1 MQLIQ
6 ETQEH
11 GILRLMLNDNARRNA
26 LSMDMLGQLQAA
38 LDQAAGDPTVRVIV
52 LAATGPAF
60 SAGHDLKEMTRA
72 REASDGG
79 KDFFVETMA
88 TCAQVMQTIVNHP
101 KPVIAEITGVAT
113 AAGCQ
118 LVASCDL
125 AYAALTAR
133 FGTPG
138 VNIGVVCESLTY
150 GVRTKAMD
158 HIQHTRWDSRLQREP
173 GPDRR
178 RCWAVLGR
186 LEYHRV
192 SPRQCRS
199 DFPCA
204 HHERKV
210 PRRNSDYYAGRIMD
224 RVRVIPGVHW
234 VSVSH
239 AQASVIGEESDVPRA
254 PCDVVQGLSHRFPH
268 IECVG
273 QGEFLRVLVHQV
285 SEPV

>member
-6 ETQEH
+6 ERQEH

-38 LDQAAGDPTVRVIV
+38 LDQAGSDPAVRVIV

-72 REASDGG
+72 RETPDGG

-125 AYAALTAR
+125 AYAAPTAR

-138 VNIGVVCESLTY
+138 VNIGLFCSTPMVALSRNVSNKNAMEMLLSGDLIDAETAETIGLINRVVPEETLSEYAMGMAAKIASKSSMTLTTGKQAFY
-150 GVRTKAMD
+150 R
-158 HIQHTRWDSRLQREP
+158 QREMT
-173 GPDRR
+173 
-178 RCWAVLGR
+178 L
-186 LEYHRV
+186 
-192 SPRQCRS
+192 
-199 DFPCA
+199 
-204 HHERKV
+204 
-210 PRRNSDYYAGRIMD
+210 
-224 RVRVIPGVHW
+224 
-234 VSVSH
+234 
-239 AQASVIGEESDVPRA
+239 AQAYEYTSQIMVENMLTHDAEEGIDAFIEKRA
-254 PCDVVQGLSHRFPH
+254 PQWQDR
-268 IECVG
+268 
-273 QGEFLRVLVHQV
+273 
-285 SEPV
+285 